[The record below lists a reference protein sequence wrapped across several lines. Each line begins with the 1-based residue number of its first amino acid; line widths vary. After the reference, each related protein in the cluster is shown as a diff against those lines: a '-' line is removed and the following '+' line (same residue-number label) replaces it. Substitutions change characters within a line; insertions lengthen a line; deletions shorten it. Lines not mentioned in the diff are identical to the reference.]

1 MNHLLE
7 VCAISMALLTSFV
20 PVANAQTLEKAETP
34 MYRGISVELPVSTH
48 SLPMPDADQED
59 ATVVV
64 IDQSGSVFLGV
75 QPITP
80 TAVAQRLKGNASP
93 VYIKADART
102 AFANVQPVLD
112 ALRAAGVHTST
123 LLTTKQTNLEPGTIV
138 PPEGLTVLID
148 QAESASSLAR
158 LQVLESRNQWL
169 SVTVNDEQVPWASL
183 ESKLRQLL
191 QNRTGNVI
199 SVTSAAEVQ
208 FGRLLRV
215 IDVCRGANA
224 EVSLVTPKP

>member
-7 VCAISMALLTSFV
+7 VCAISVALSAGFAS
-20 PVANAQTLEKAETP
+20 VANAQTLGTAETP

-48 SLPMPDADQED
+48 SMSMPDADQQD

-64 IDQSGSVFLGV
+64 IDQTGSVFLGIE
-75 QPITP
+75 PITP
-80 TAVAQRLKGNASP
+80 VALAQRLKGGASP

-102 AFANVQPVLD
+102 TSANVQPILD

-123 LLTTKQTNLEPGTIV
+123 LLTTKQTNLAPGTIV

-148 QAESASSLAR
+148 RAGSASSLAR
-158 LQVLESRNQWL
+158 LQVLESRNQWPR
-169 SVTVNDEQVPWASL
+169 VTVNDEQVPWASL

-191 QNRTGNVI
+191 QNRNENVI
-199 SVTSAAEVQ
+199 SVTSDPEVH
-208 FGRLLRV
+208 FGSLLRV
-215 IDVCRGANA
+215 IDACRGASA
-224 EVSLVTPKP
+224 DVSLVTPKP

>member
-7 VCAISMALLTSFV
+7 VCAISIALLASFV
-20 PVANAQTLEKAETP
+20 PVANAQTLERAETP

-48 SLPMPDADQED
+48 SIPMPDADQED

-64 IDQSGSVFLGV
+64 IDQTGSVFLGV

-80 TAVAQRLKGNASP
+80 AALAQRLKGNGSP

-102 AFANVQPVLD
+102 VSASVQPVLD

-138 PPEGLTVLID
+138 PPEGLTVSID
-148 QAESASSLAR
+148 QAASASSLAR
-158 LQVLESRNQWL
+158 LQVLESRQQWS
-169 SVTVNDEQVPWASL
+169 SVTVNDEQVPWALL

-191 QNRTGNVI
+191 QNRNENVI
-199 SVTSAAEVQ
+199 SVTSAPEVQ

-215 IDVCRGANA
+215 IDVCRAANA